1 LETKYR
7 DSYTCALLPISVLS
21 VVSKIVIFRQ
31 FTMHLNSREFINQ
44 KQSGFRVVHSC
55 TTALLEITEDV
66 RTTAKVRDQYFA
78 ADGFDSVTHDL
89 LLLKIVGADT
99 LSNVL
104 G

>member
-1 LETKYR
+1 
-7 DSYTCALLPISVLS
+7 
-21 VVSKIVIFRQ
+21 
-31 FTMHLNSREFINQ
+31 MHSNSREIIHQ

-55 TTALLEITEDV
+55 TTVLLEITEDV
-66 RTTAKVRDQYFA
+66 RTAVKVRDHYFA